1 MSLEYTRWRWT
12 ERRERAALLVAQDRL
27 PDHAIAREA
36 GVSKRTLERWKT
48 HAEFAQRVEE
58 HRQRARAELA
68 AKGILDARNRA
79 EELNELWNLLRE
91 VRRARA
97 RDPIIQ
103 RGPGGHTGLIVAK
116 PVMIRMVEPGRGPD
130 GTVTGTPRGVI
141 VYEYALDTGYLR
153 EVREL
158 AKQIAQEYGQWLG
171 KGDVTVVNAI
181 TAEARVEQTQTQTQV
196 HVHPFDY
203 EEYER
208 LWRAAAGALPA
219 GGDDAHDAHG
229 ADDDGG
235 GDGPVAGVA

>member
-1 MSLEYTRWRWT
+1 MGMAYTRWRWT

-36 GVSKRTLERWKT
+36 GVSKRTLERWKSC
-48 HAEFAQRVEE
+48 AEFTARVEE
-58 HRQRARAELA
+58 HRQRARAELV

-91 VRRARA
+91 VRLARA

-103 RGPGGHTGLIVAK
+103 RGPGGHTGLIVAR

-130 GTVTGTPRGVI
+130 GTVTNTPRGVI

-171 KGDVTVVNAI
+171 KGDVTVINAVA
-181 TAEARVEQTQTQTQV
+181 AEARVEHQTRVQA
-196 HVHPFDY
+196 VHPFDY

-208 LWRAAAGALPA
+208 LWRAAARAGALSGPDDEKDA
-219 GGDDAHDAHG
+219 RDGDG
-229 ADDDGG
+229 DGG
-235 GDGPVAGVA
+235 GDGPAAGLA

>member
-1 MSLEYTRWRWT
+1 MEYTRWRWT

-48 HAEFAQRVEE
+48 HDEFRQRVEE
-58 HRQRARAELA
+58 HRRRAREELA
-68 AKGILDARNRA
+68 ARGILDARNRA

-91 VRRARA
+91 VRLARA
-97 RDPIIQ
+97 KDPIIQ
-103 RGPGGHTGLIVAK
+103 RGPGGHTGLIVAR

-171 KGDVTVVNAI
+171 KGDVTVINALA
-181 TAEARVEQTQTQTQV
+181 AEARVEQETRVQV
-196 HVHPFDY
+196 QVQAVHPFDY
-203 EEYER
+203 AEYER
-208 LWRAAAGALPA
+208 LWRAAGAAGALDDA
-219 GGDDAHDAHG
+219 GDDDR
-229 ADDDGG
+229 G
-235 GDGPVAGVA
+235 GDGPAAGLA